1 MKQSIA
7 CFLLLVLVLPAC
19 RQTPETK
26 TYPGP
31 DEQYGKLFEEV
42 QLKAIFPDSK
52 TFPDCEPKRPP
63 SEILAAYE
71 GEKDKPGFNLKT
83 FVSENFSLPE
93 TPASGYKSD
102 PSQSAEEHI
111 NALWPVLTRPADPS
125 DQVGSR
131 LALPKPYVVPGG
143 RFGEM
148 YYWDSYFTLLGLQ
161 AAGQDTAVRH
171 MVDNFAH
178 LLDTYGHIPNGTRS
192 YYLSRSQPPFFALMV
207 QLVAEQDSTA
217 LTRYLPQLQRE
228 YYYWMGAD
236 SDEQAKATNDSL
248 ARLTAYRRTVRL
260 PGVPSS
266 AVPTPEGVTV
276 NRYCDD
282 LATPR
287 PEAYKEDVA
296 VAKRSGRPVGEVYRH
311 LRSGAE
317 SGWDFSSRWL
327 ADGRK
332 LETIHTTDIVPV
344 DLNCLLYVLEK
355 TMADAYRQTGDER
368 WTNSFTRLAE
378 KRRQAIIASCWNPE
392 KGFFFDY
399 DWKTKTQTDA
409 LTLAGVFPLFVGMAT
424 PEEAQAVASMLKE
437 RFLKPGG
444 LNTTLLNTG
453 QQWDAPNGWAPLQW
467 VAIEGLRRYNQN
479 DLAEQVK
486 TNWVTANLR
495 VYKATGKMV
504 EKYNVDDQSLKAGG
518 GEYPLQDGFGWTNG
532 VLLRLLMEKP
542 TGTRRME

>member
-1 MKQSIA
+1 MNQSLA
-7 CFLLLVLVLPAC
+7 CFLLIALLFPAC

-26 TYPGP
+26 TFPGP
-31 DEQYGKLFEEV
+31 DEQYGKLFEDV
-42 QLKAIFPDSK
+42 QSGSVFPDSK

-63 SEILAAYE
+63 QEILKAYE
-71 GEKDKPGFNLKT
+71 NEKNKPGFSLKT
-83 FVSENFSLPE
+83 FVGQNFSLPQ

-102 PSQSAEEHI
+102 PSQSAEDHI

-125 DQVGSR
+125 EQVGSR
-131 LALPKPYVVPGG
+131 LALPKLYVVPGG

-192 YYLSRSQPPFFALMV
+192 YYLSRSQPPFFAGMV
-207 QLVAEQDSTA
+207 NLLAEKDSAA
-217 LTRYLPQLQRE
+217 LPRYLPQLLRE
-228 YYYWMGAD
+228 YYYWMGTD
-236 SDEQAKATNDSL
+236 SDEQARATNDSL
-248 ARLTAYRRTVRL
+248 ARLTAYRRTVKL
-260 PGVPSS
+260 S
-266 AVPTPEGVTV
+266 GVTV

-282 LATPR
+282 RATPR

-296 VAKRSGRPVGEVYRH
+296 VAKRSGRPLAEVYRH

-327 ADGRK
+327 ADGRT

-344 DLNCLLYVLEK
+344 DLNCLLYMLEK
-355 TMADAYRQTGDER
+355 TLADAYRQTGDKR
-368 WTNSFTRLAE
+368 WTQSFTRLAE
-378 KRRQAIIASCWNPE
+378 KRKQAILKYCWNPE

-399 DWKTKTQTDA
+399 DWKAKKQTDA
-409 LTLAGVFPLFVGMAT
+409 LTLAGVFPLYVGMAT
-424 PEEAQAVASMLKE
+424 PEQATAVVGLLKA

-467 VAIEGLRRYNQN
+467 VAIDGLRRYNQN
-479 DLAEQVK
+479 DLADQVK
-486 TNWVTANLR
+486 NNWVAANLR

-504 EKYNVDDQSLKAGG
+504 EKYNVEDQGLRAGG

-532 VLLRLLMEKP
+532 VLLKLLLEKK
-542 TGTRRME
+542 